1 MRGAGNVLGAEQSG
15 HIAGVGFDLYVR
27 LVGEAVEAFR
37 SLADGK
43 VVDGA
48 DKAPKE
54 IRVDLPVDAHIP
66 DTYVNS
72 ERLRLEVYRALAQST
87 SETDLRLIVEE
98 MEDRY
103 GPIPVE
109 VSRLLAVARLRHVMR
124 AARLSDVGVQG
135 TRIKVH
141 PVELLDSQQ
150 VRLKRLFPGATY
162 RAAAKAIQLP
172 FPKAGRNVTDPQLR
186 DVDLVQWVAD
196 FIATMF
202 DVDGIDVTGGG
213 DRDAQG
219 AQKRVISVGGAQGKG
234 KPSRTSD
241 RTSRRSRR

>member
-109 VSRLLAVARLRHVMR
+109 VSRLLAVA
-124 AARLSDVGVQG
+124 
-135 TRIKVH
+135 H

-202 DVDGIDVTGGG
+202 DVDGVDVTGGG
-213 DRDAQG
+213 DRDAQA
-219 AQKRVISVGGAQGKG
+219 AQKRVISVGGAQVKG
-234 KPSRTSD
+234 KPSGTSGG
-241 RTSRRSRR
+241 TSRRGRR